1 MPSHNSTSFG
11 RDGKGVAVRPS
22 PLPCL
27 SSNNSIQGVE
37 LIPSES
43 LLKQGSTL
51 LSTQQKKSA
60 TALSWNVQGLAEKYG
75 IERLGFLTLTFADN
89 VQDYKEA
96 QRRFNSLAS
105 NALRHLYVDYIRVWE
120 RTKRGR
126 IHYHLLVVCKDDIRT
141 GFDFAGIAQ
150 QDYSSAN
157 AAIRHQWAWWRK
169 NAKQYGF
176 GRTELLPI
184 KSTAEGIAR
193 YVGKYI
199 SKNVQQREER
209 DKGSRLVEY
218 SRGART
224 ASTRF
229 NFVSEG
235 SQQWRQKMAVFAA
248 IVGHGVGLGRPAAF
262 HELSTILG
270 SSWAYFHRE
279 FIIGLPTDLADLPD
293 TVHLDNDVEEF
304 DPLAGLDFSQDKLEA
319 FHEWNA
325 IRLADSPPDEY
336 PADDGW
342 FYVTDSPHDSSLPCP
357 F

>member
-1 MPSHNSTSFG
+1 MKLNHSTHL
-11 RDGKGVAVRPS
+11 DNCGKGVAVRPS

-27 SSNNSIQGVE
+27 SSNNSTESVE
-37 LIPSES
+37 LITPES
-43 LLKQGSTL
+43 LLKQGSTV

-60 TALSWNVQGLAEKYG
+60 SALAWNVQCLAEKYG

-89 VQDYKEA
+89 VQDYKQA

-105 NALRHLYVDYIRVWE
+105 HALRELYDGYIRVWE

-126 IHYHLLVVCKDDIRT
+126 IHYHLLVVCKEDIRT
-141 GFDFAGIAQ
+141 GFDFSAIAE

-157 AAIRHQWAWWRK
+157 AAIRQQWAWWRK

-235 SQQWRQKMAVFAA
+235 SKQWRQKMAVFAA
-248 IVGHGVGLGRPAAF
+248 IVGHGLGLGRPAAF
-262 HELSTILG
+262 HELSAFLG

-279 FIIGLPTDLADLPD
+279 FILGLPTDLADLPD
-293 TVHLDNDVEEF
+293 ALHLDNEAEEF

-325 IRLADSPPDEY
+325 IRLADLPPD
-336 PADDGW
+336 PDKPDDGW
-342 FYVTDSPHDSSLPCP
+342 EFVTDSPHDSALPCP